1 MTLRR
6 LLFVLTFFG
15 SLAILPAQDIHYT
28 LHNMSPLWLNPAET
42 GGFYGSVRV
51 GGIYRG
57 QWHGTN
63 GINSPSVYADA
74 PLIRGFRKQDW
85 IGAGFMLISDKAGGD
100 EIITTISGFSASYH
114 LSLDKKQ
121 QNVLTLGVQYG
132 SVNFGF
138 NPRMNFLDQNT
149 IGTNVGGRGQLQSE
163 QFGTNTTNPNPNPNN
178 RDQGPRQTLTDI
190 NAGLMFRATLDEK
203 ANNKLEIGVAMLR
216 INSDDYRAFTTRD
229 TVMNP
234 PPDQVGGSND
244 AASRERK
251 PTIHAHANLDYELTE
266 KLRFLPTVFY
276 QGSAGQSSVS
286 LQAWVGAQLKDDML
300 FKFGLGYRTGDA
312 GKILVGL
319 DKDRLRVAA
328 SYDIP
333 LSQATPTFN
342 LGSIN
347 SFEIAA
353 NYIFN
358 IYKKPEVKPNILCP
372 RI

>member
-6 LLFVLTFFG
+6 LLILFTFIG
-15 SLAILPAQDIHYT
+15 SLSGLSAQDIHYT
-28 LHNMSPLWLNPAET
+28 LHDMSPLWLNPAQT
-42 GGFYGSVRV
+42 GGFYGTVRL

-63 GINSPSVYADA
+63 GINSPSVWVDA

-85 IGAGFMLISDKAGGD
+85 IGAGFMLISDKAGRD
-100 EIITTISGFSASYH
+100 EIVTTVSGFSAAYH

-132 SVNFGF
+132 SVSFGF

-149 IGTNVGGRGQLQSE
+149 IGTNVGGRGQLMSE
-163 QFGTNTTNPNPNPNN
+163 QFGSTTGPNPNPGGNGP
-178 RDQGPRQTLTDI
+178 DGPRQNLTDI
-190 NAGLMFRATLDEK
+190 NAGLMLRATLDEK
-203 ANNKLEIGVAMLR
+203 SNNKLEVGFAMLH
-216 INSDDYRAFTTRD
+216 INSDDYRAFTNRD
-229 TVMNP
+229 TVSMP
-234 PPDQVGGSND
+234 PPEEVGGSTD
-244 AASRERK
+244 AETRERR
-251 PTIHAHANLDYELTE
+251 PTIHAHARLDYELTE

-276 QGSAGQSSVS
+276 QSSAQNSSLS
-286 LQAWVGAQLKDDML
+286 LQAWVGAQLKEDML

-319 DKDRLRVAA
+319 EKDRLRVAA
-328 SYDIP
+328 SYDVP
-333 LSQATPTFN
+333 LSQLTPTLN
-342 LGSIN
+342 LGSVN
-347 SFEIAA
+347 SFEVAA

-358 IYKKPEVKPNILCP
+358 LYKKPEVKPNILCP